1 MNRYVKYLLFGIFL
15 AAVLLIVFLQ
25 FNSTRSIDKLIY
37 GNENLLRSA
46 ETRNEL
52 QHLQTEMQALEN
64 KLRSTILSP
73 ETSTTA
79 LLDTESAAV
88 RRSLAAI
95 DSTIADTAIQQH
107 IDQLHRLVENSI
119 GFSYNVLDTL
129 LTAGKQSAITLDNR
143 GYSHRLYDTIR
154 QTIGQI
160 DRLHQLHV
168 TALIESAD
176 RNGRKAKTLGTIMA
190 VIAALASVFAF
201 GYVTYKIRQQ
211 QLLIDRLDQSEKKAR
226 IAAQVKENFLA
237 NMSHE
242 IRTPLNAILG
252 FTNLL
257 QQQRLEKDSKEY
269 VQTIHRAGENLLA
282 IVNDVL
288 DLSKIESGM
297 MRIEPAPFSLRG
309 LVHSVTSM
317 YSKKTDEKNIRLEYS
332 IDPSIPDSL
341 VGDITRLTQVLVNLL
356 SNAVKFTEAG
366 SILLDVHCS
375 NLAADS
381 LLIRFDISDTG
392 VGIHPADLSRIFER
406 FNQAEEQ
413 VTRRN
418 GGTGLGL
425 AIVKDIVQLLGGTI
439 QVKSEPGNGSRFSV
453 EIPLH
458 YNTRAAA
465 GSKQDQGTT
474 QPGIQDKMLSILAV
488 EDNEINQS
496 LLDHLCRKWQFKIT
510 FAANGQA
517 ALTALRSGSFDL
529 VLMDIQMPE
538 MDGYT
543 ATREIRNHLRLQVP
557 VIAMTA
563 YAMPGER
570 EKCIS
575 SGMNEYIAKP
585 IKEAELL
592 RLIQHYTGQS
602 AEVAASLPQAGG
614 LPVSYQYIRL
624 DYMRTISE
632 GDVVYERTVTSQFI
646 ETVPDDL
653 LALRQLYTDGQ
664 QTALQQRAHN
674 MKTTIAVMGLD
685 QQLNP
690 LLTQLEQGYLS
701 AADFENIYSSLS
713 AICEG
718 AVAEARHFL
727 LSLTA

>member
-52 QHLQTEMQALEN
+52 QQLLTELQTLEN
-64 KLRSTILSP
+64 RLRSTILSP
-73 ETSTTA
+73 GTPSA
-79 LLDTESAAV
+79 SLLDTESASV

-95 DSTIADTAIQQH
+95 DSTIADTTIQLH
-107 IDQLHRLVENSI
+107 IDRLHQLVETSI
-119 GFSYNVLDTL
+119 GFSYSVMDTL
-129 LTAGKQSAITLDNR
+129 RAAGKQPAIALDNR
-143 GYSHRLYDTIR
+143 GHSRLLYDTIR
-154 QTIGQI
+154 QTIGRI
-160 DRLHQLHV
+160 DSLHQLHV
-168 TALIESAD
+168 TALIEAAD
-176 RNGRKAKTLGTIMA
+176 RNGRKAKTLGTILA

-211 QLLIDRLDQSEKKAR
+211 QLLIERLDQSEKKAR
-226 IAAQVKENFLA
+226 MAAQVKENFLA

-252 FTNLL
+252 FTDLL
-257 QQQRLEKDSKEY
+257 QQQRLEKDSTEF

-297 MRIEPAPFSLRG
+297 MRIEPTPFSLRV
-309 LVHSVTSM
+309 LVHSVISM
-317 YSKKTDEKNIRLEYS
+317 YAAKTAEKNIRLDYS
-332 IDPSIPDSL
+332 IDPSVPDDL
-341 VGDITRLTQVLVNLL
+341 VGDTTRINQVLVNLL

-366 SILLDVHCS
+366 SIQLDIQCS
-375 NLAADS
+375 NKDADP
-381 LLIRFDISDTG
+381 LPVRFEVSDTG
-392 VGIHPADLSRIFER
+392 AGIHAADLPRIFER

-413 VTRRN
+413 VTRKY

-425 AIVKDIVQLLGGTI
+425 AIVKDIVSLLGGTI
-439 QVKSEPGNGSRFSV
+439 GVRSEPGTGSCFTV
-453 EIPLH
+453 EIPLYKNPH
-458 YNTRAAA
+458 AAA
-465 GSKQDQGTT
+465 LPKQE
-474 QPGIQDKMLSILAV
+474 QPPYQPANAARTLSILAV

-496 LLDHLCRKWQFKIT
+496 LLDHLCRKWQFAIQ
-510 FAANGQA
+510 FASNGQA
-517 ALTALRSGSFDL
+517 ALTALRSHSFDL
-529 VLMDIQMPE
+529 LLMDIQMPE

-557 VIAMTA
+557 IIAMTA

-585 IKEAELL
+585 IKEAELY
-592 RLIQHYTGQS
+592 RLILQCTGQAIQPS
-602 AEVAASLPQAGG
+602 ASLAQTGT
-614 LPVSYQYIRL
+614 LPATYQYIQL
-624 DYMRTISE
+624 DYMRMISE
-632 GDVVYERTVTSQFI
+632 GDTAYERTVTSQFI
-646 ETVPDDL
+646 ETVPADL
-653 LALRQLYTDGQ
+653 LALQQLYAGGQ

-674 MKTTIAVMGLD
+674 MKTTVAVMGLD

-690 LLTQLEQGYLS
+690 LLDQLEQGPLS
-701 AADFENIYSSLS
+701 PEAFNTIYTSLS
-713 AICEG
+713 AICTG
-718 AVAEARHFL
+718 AVTEARLFL
-727 LSLTA
+727 QLLPA